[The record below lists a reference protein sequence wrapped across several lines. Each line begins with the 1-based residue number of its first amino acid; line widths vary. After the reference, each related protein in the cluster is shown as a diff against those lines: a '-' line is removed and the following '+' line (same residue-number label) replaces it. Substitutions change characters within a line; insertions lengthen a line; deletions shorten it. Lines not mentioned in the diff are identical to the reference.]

1 MPSHQAWSQAN
12 MSAPVDRKR
21 TGLFAATGDFLW
33 FALSDGLDAHKE
45 KYPVIDLRRKVVP
58 PFLRYFSSF

>member
-1 MPSHQAWSQAN
+1 